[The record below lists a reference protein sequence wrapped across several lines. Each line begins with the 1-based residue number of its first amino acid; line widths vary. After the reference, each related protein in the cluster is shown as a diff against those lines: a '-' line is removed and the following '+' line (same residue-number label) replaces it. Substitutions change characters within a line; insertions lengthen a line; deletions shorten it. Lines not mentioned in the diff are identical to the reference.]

1 MVDGEPFSA
10 KITNENNDNILI
22 IRTKTMKKFALGL
35 VALAMLAVLPACSNA
50 IKTEG
55 VTGVVTY
62 NGEPLA
68 DATVK
73 FLPTDGTGS
82 QSYGKTNEKGEYK
95 LQTIL
100 GAADAGTTPG
110 EYKVTVDCVETYETG
125 VTFEENGEEKNE
137 TKVRS
142 VIPEKYNNPET
153 SGLTATVNPGDN
165 KIDFALEDE

>member
-1 MVDGEPFSA
+1 
-10 KITNENNDNILI
+10 
-22 IRTKTMKKFALGL
+22 MKNFALCL
-35 VALAMLAVLPACSNA
+35 VALSMLAVLPACSKA

-55 VTGVVTY
+55 VAGVITY

-73 FLPTDGTGS
+73 FIPTDATGS

-95 LQTIL
+95 LQTLL

-110 EYKVTVDCVETYETG
+110 EYEVTVDCVKSVPTG
-125 VTFEENGEEKNE
+125 KKIQENGQEIEEMDVEYVLPQKFG
-137 TKVRS
+137 
-142 VIPEKYNNPET
+142 NPET

-165 KIDFALEDE
+165 TINFDLTD

>member
-1 MVDGEPFSA
+1 
-10 KITNENNDNILI
+10 
-22 IRTKTMKKFALGL
+22 MKKFALYL
-35 VALAMLAVLPACSNA
+35 VALAMLAVLPACSKA

-73 FLPTDGTGS
+73 FIPTDATGS

-95 LQTIL
+95 LQTLL

-110 EYKVTVDCVETYETG
+110 EYKVTVDCITTVETG
-125 VTFEENGEEKNE
+125 NMIEENGEEKPE
-137 TKVRS
+137 TVAES
-142 VIPEKYNNPET
+142 LIPAKYNNAET
-153 SGLTATVNPGDN
+153 SGLTATVAPGDN
-165 KIDFALEDE
+165 TINFDLSDE

>member
-1 MVDGEPFSA
+1 
-10 KITNENNDNILI
+10 
-22 IRTKTMKKFALGL
+22 MKKFALGL
-35 VALAMLAVLPACSNA
+35 VALAMLTVLPACSKA

-73 FLPTDGTGS
+73 FIPADGTGS

-95 LQTIL
+95 LQTLL

-110 EYKVTVDCVETYETG
+110 EYKVTVDCIETVETG
-125 VTFEENGEEKNE
+125 KMIQENGEEKPE
-137 TKVRS
+137 TIAQS
-142 VIPEKYNNPET
+142 LIPAKYNNAET
-153 SGLTATVNPGDN
+153 SGLTATVAPGDN

>member
-1 MVDGEPFSA
+1 
-10 KITNENNDNILI
+10 
-22 IRTKTMKKFALGL
+22 MKKFALAL
-35 VALAMLAVLPACSNA
+35 VALAMLAVLPACSKA

-73 FLPTDGTGS
+73 FIPVDGTGS

-95 LQTIL
+95 LQTLL

-142 VIPEKYNNPET
+142 MIPEKFNSVET
-153 SGLTATVNPGDN
+153 SGLTATVAPGDN
-165 KIDFALEDE
+165 NIDFALEDE

>member
-1 MVDGEPFSA
+1 
-10 KITNENNDNILI
+10 
-22 IRTKTMKKFALGL
+22 MKKFALGL
-35 VALAMLAVLPACSNA
+35 VALAMLTVLPACSNA

-73 FLPTDGTGS
+73 FIPTDGTGS

-95 LQTIL
+95 LQTLL

-110 EYKVTVDCVETYETG
+110 EYKVTVDCIETVETG
-125 VTFEENGEEKNE
+125 KMIQENGEEKPE
-137 TKVRS
+137 TIAQS
-142 VIPEKYNNPET
+142 LIPAKYNNAET
-153 SGLTATVNPGDN
+153 SGLTATVAPGDN

>member
-1 MVDGEPFSA
+1 
-10 KITNENNDNILI
+10 
-22 IRTKTMKKFALGL
+22 MKKFALGL
-35 VALAMLAVLPACSNA
+35 VALAMLTVLPACSNA

-73 FLPTDGTGS
+73 FIPTDGTGS

-95 LQTIL
+95 LQTLL

-110 EYKVTVDCVETYETG
+110 EYKVTVDCIETVETG
-125 VTFEENGEEKNE
+125 KMIQENGEEKPE
-137 TKVRS
+137 TIAQS
-142 VIPEKYNNPET
+142 LIPAKYNNAET
-153 SGLTATVNPGDN
+153 SGLTATVAPGDN
-165 KIDFALEDE
+165 KIDFTLEDE

>member
-1 MVDGEPFSA
+1 
-10 KITNENNDNILI
+10 
-22 IRTKTMKKFALGL
+22 
-35 VALAMLAVLPACSNA
+35 MLAVLPACSKA

-73 FLPTDGTGS
+73 FIPTDATGS

-95 LQTIL
+95 LQTLL

-110 EYKVTVDCVETYETG
+110 EYKVTVDCVQSVPTG
-125 VTFEENGEEKNE
+125 KMVEENGQEIEEMDVEYVLPQKFG
-137 TKVRS
+137 
-142 VIPEKYNNPET
+142 NPET
-153 SGLTATVNPGDN
+153 SGLTATVAPGDN
-165 KIDFALEDE
+165 TINFDLTD

>member
-1 MVDGEPFSA
+1 
-10 KITNENNDNILI
+10 
-22 IRTKTMKKFALGL
+22 MKKFALGL
-35 VALAMLAVLPACSNA
+35 VALAMLAVLPACSKA

-73 FLPTDGTGS
+73 FIPTDATGS

-95 LQTIL
+95 LQTLL

-110 EYKVTVDCVETYETG
+110 EYKVTVDCITTVETG
-125 VTFEENGEEKNE
+125 NMIQENGEEKPE
-137 TKVRS
+137 TVAES
-142 VIPEKYNNPET
+142 LIPAKYNNAET
-153 SGLTATVNPGDN
+153 SGLTATVAPGDN
-165 KIDFALEDE
+165 TINFDLSDE

>member
-1 MVDGEPFSA
+1 
-10 KITNENNDNILI
+10 
-22 IRTKTMKKFALGL
+22 MKKFALCL
-35 VALAMLAVLPACSNA
+35 VALSMLAVLPACSKA

-55 VTGVVTY
+55 VAGVITY

-73 FLPTDGTGS
+73 FIPVDATGS

-95 LQTIL
+95 LQTLL

-110 EYKVTVDCVETYETG
+110 EYKVTVDCVKSVPTG
-125 VTFEENGEEKNE
+125 KMIEENGETIEEMDVEYVLPQKFG
-137 TKVRS
+137 
-142 VIPEKYNNPET
+142 NPET

-165 KIDFALEDE
+165 TINFDLTD